1 MCMTMLGDPPDIGF
15 HQRWCKLMTQTI
27 YSDQLRAAN
36 KCRRFLTSLKRQKRI
51 IPSVDNECRRCELT
65 HLSRAV
71 AASPATLLTADG

>member
-51 IPSVDNECRRCELT
+51 IPSVDINIGT
-65 HLSRAV
+65 K
-71 AASPATLLTADG
+71 

>member
-36 KCRRFLTSLKRQKRI
+36 KCRRFLTSLKGQKRI
-51 IPSVDNECRRCELT
+51 IPSMDYESRRCEFT

-71 AASPATLLTADG
+71 TARKQRY

>member
-1 MCMTMLGDPPDIGF
+1 MTMLGDPPDIGF

-71 AASPATLLTADG
+71 TARKQRY